1 MSSSILH
8 TPTSSI
14 SSLAPDSP
22 QQQLNNGPVTPITDS
37 EGYEHV
43 SSGSGSLSFVFR
55 ISCSSSVGPVWRCVA
70 LRFASIYC
78 AAALFSWLFLCAIS
92 PSFAISSALRGC
104 MRFEDEAFVV
114 LFGTSFAHGRPV
126 ACVYACLSLFGQSP
140 EGSAFISPYK
150 RRYSSFAPTET
161 QHRRVRHPL
170 RGSQQFDYDYDFIRG
185 GRTHATKAQ
194 ALSAR
199 QHRRAPRDAQRRRAP
214 AARDAQLPLPRP
226 RRAPPE
232 PRVRAA
238 PVQVRDRQL
247 VDRAPPLCAAPA
259 RGGGARA
266 KGGAEGVRGAEAGV
280 Q

>member
-1 MSSSILH
+1 MSF
-8 TPTSSI
+8 
-14 SSLAPDSP
+14 
-22 QQQLNNGPVTPITDS
+22 
-37 EGYEHV
+37 
-43 SSGSGSLSFVFR
+43 GSGSLSFVFR
-55 ISCSSSVGPVWRCVA
+55 ISCSSSVGLSGVA
-70 LRFASIYC
+70 LRCVPHLSIALQRYFLGYFC
-78 AAALFSWLFLCAIS
+78 APF
-92 PSFAISSALRGC
+92 P
-104 MRFEDEAFVV
+104 
-114 LFGTSFAHGRPV
+114 P
-126 ACVYACLSLFGQSP
+126 LSLFQAHYEAVCASKM
-140 EGSAFISPYK
+140 K
-150 RRYSSFAPTET
+150 RLLYSLELLLRTGGLWRASMRASVCLGNRLKDLLSYLLTNVVTHLFAPTET

-170 RGSQQFDYDYDFIRG
+170 RGSQQFDYDYDYDFIGRG
-185 GRTHATKAQ
+185 RPDATKAQ

-199 QHRRAPRDAQRRRAP
+199 QHRRAPRNAQRRRAP

-232 PRVRAA
+232 PRLRAA